1 MSSLS
6 GGCVG
11 GCGLCGTETS
21 PENTHFLT
29 PEDFEII
36 QPLLL
41 SCLATTS
48 SEDSDL
54 ANNNN
59 NKVDWTKGSVESC
72 SQVVFCP
79 DCQSLLKEMK
89 RLKGLLKLVSS
100 QLDTVVA
107 KVRVKYNGGAGKG
120 QAVGVK
126 LEPII
131 YDDDNNNNLLL
142 L

>member
-6 GGCVG
+6 GGCVGGG

-21 PENTHFLT
+21 PGNTHFLT

-41 SCLATTS
+41 SSLTTS

-59 NKVDWTKGSVESC
+59 SKVDWTRVENS
-72 SQVVFCP
+72 SQVVFCA
-79 DCQSLLKEMK
+79 DCQSFLKEMK
-89 RLKGLLKLVSS
+89 RLQALLKLVSS

-107 KVRVKYNGGAGKG
+107 KVKAKYNAAGKG
-120 QAVGVK
+120 QVVGVK
-126 LEPII
+126 PEPII
-131 YDDDNNNNLLL
+131 YDDDNNDNLLL

>member
-6 GGCVG
+6 GGCVGGG

-21 PENTHFLT
+21 PGNTHFLT

-41 SCLATTS
+41 SSLTTS
-48 SEDSDL
+48 SEDS
-54 ANNNN
+54 ANN
-59 NKVDWTKGSVESC
+59 NKVDWTKGSVENC
-72 SQVVFCP
+72 SQVVFCA

-89 RLKGLLKLVSS
+89 RLQALLKLASS

-107 KVRVKYNGGAGKG
+107 KVRVKYNGGAGKD